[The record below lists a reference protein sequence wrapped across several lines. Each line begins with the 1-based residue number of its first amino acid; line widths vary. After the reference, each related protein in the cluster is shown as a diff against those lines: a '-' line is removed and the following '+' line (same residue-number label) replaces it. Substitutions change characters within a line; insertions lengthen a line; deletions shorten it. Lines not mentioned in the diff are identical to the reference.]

1 MFGLSQT
8 EIEMINDKTT
18 LANLADNLLL
28 KVTEMKKLRIGV
40 PSPDEVNEGNMVLS
54 FVPAQGLYLFTKYNN
69 NLHHI
74 KFTEGAPQT

>member
-28 KVTEMKKLRIGV
+28 KVTEMNKLRI
-40 PSPDEVNEGNMVLS
+40 
-54 FVPAQGLYLFTKYNN
+54 
-69 NLHHI
+69 
-74 KFTEGAPQT
+74 